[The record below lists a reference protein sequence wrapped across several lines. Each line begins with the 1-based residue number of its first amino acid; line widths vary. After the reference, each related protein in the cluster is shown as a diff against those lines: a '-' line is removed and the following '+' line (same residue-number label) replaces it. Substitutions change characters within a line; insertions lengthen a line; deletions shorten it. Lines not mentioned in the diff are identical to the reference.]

1 MQAQAA
7 SPAQSSALLDIT
19 ARHQQQSSPAAVST
33 VGSKPSP
40 SKGTAASTAG
50 LVTPADQGIAKADV
64 QEQCMS
70 ARTWL
75 RGLAEDCAANVHTP
89 VAPSLPCLAT
99 VQVGTA
105 CLGLM

>member
-7 SPAQSSALLDIT
+7 SPPQSSALLDIT
-19 ARHQQQSSPAAVST
+19 ARHQQQSSPATTST
-33 VGSKPSP
+33 VGIKPSP
-40 SKGTAASTAG
+40 SEGTAG
-50 LVTPADQGIAKADV
+50 LVTPADQSIAKADV

-89 VAPSLPCLAT
+89 AAPSLPCLAIN
-99 VQVGTA
+99 QVGRV

>member
-19 ARHQQQSSPAAVST
+19 ARHQQQSSPAAAPI

-40 SKGTAASTAG
+40 SKGRALPG

-89 VAPSLPCLAT
+89 GTPSLPCLAT
-99 VQVGTA
+99 TQVGRV